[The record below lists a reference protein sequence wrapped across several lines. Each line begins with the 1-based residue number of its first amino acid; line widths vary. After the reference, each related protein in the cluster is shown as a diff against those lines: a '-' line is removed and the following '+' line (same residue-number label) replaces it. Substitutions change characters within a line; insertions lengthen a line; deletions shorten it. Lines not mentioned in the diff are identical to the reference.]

1 MIPSTKVVPMS
12 LLKNKTKEVD
22 CSSRQQ
28 KYYSSTTGVQQKYYS
43 STTGVQQK
51 YNSSTTGVL
60 QKLTLVL
67 LMFMATGCVSRTSDA
82 EYCTDMRV
90 VPTHEFNCTYMNPWS
105 MICSRK
111 RVYKPI
117 CARWA

>member
-1 MIPSTKVVPMS
+1 MIPSTKVI
-12 LLKNKTKEVD
+12 LKNKTKVINQ
-22 CSSRQQ
+22 SN
-28 KYYSSTTGVQQKYYS
+28 K
-43 STTGVQQK
+43 
-51 YNSSTTGVL
+51 L

-67 LMFMATGCVSRTSDA
+67 LMFMATGCVSRDSDA

-90 VPTHEFNCTYMNPWS
+90 VPTQEFNCTYMNPWS

>member
-12 LLKNKTKEVD
+12 LLKYKTKEVD
-22 CSSRQQ
+22 CSSR
-28 KYYSSTTGVQQKYYS
+28 
-43 STTGVQQK
+43 
-51 YNSSTTGVL
+51 L

-67 LMFMATGCVSRTSDA
+67 LMFMTTGCVSRDSDA

-90 VPTHEFNCTYMNPWS
+90 VPTQEFNCTYMNPWS

>member
-28 KYYSSTTGVQQKYYS
+28 KY
-43 STTGVQQK
+43 
-51 YNSSTTGVL
+51 NRSTTGVL

-67 LMFMATGCVSRTSDA
+67 LMFMATGCVSRPSDA

-90 VPTHEFNCTYMNPWS
+90 VPTQEFSCTYTNPWS
-105 MICSRK
+105 VICTRK
-111 RVYKPI
+111 RVYKPV

>member
-28 KYYSSTTGVQQKYYS
+28 KYY
-43 STTGVQQK
+43 
-51 YNSSTTGVL
+51 SSTTGVL

-90 VPTHEFNCTYMNPWS
+90 VPTHEFSCTYMNPWS

>member
-12 LLKNKTKEVD
+12 LLKYKTKEVD
-22 CSSRQQ
+22 CSSR
-28 KYYSSTTGVQQKYYS
+28 
-43 STTGVQQK
+43 QQK

-67 LMFMATGCVSRTSDA
+67 LMFMATGCTSVA
-82 EYCTDMRV
+82 EQQSCTDVRV
-90 VPTHEFNCTYMNPWS
+90 VPAPEFQCTYTNPWH
-105 MICSRK
+105 MVCSRK
-111 RVYKPI
+111 RVYKTV